1 MSRPTPRDEATTAS
15 LEIPIDAQSRALAHE
30 SGEQHPLVRAFVER
44 FLPPLYCEVDTAIA
58 AGDEMYGFAVNEQY
72 QHRGLALVA
81 YLRSGWLAWETLEQ
95 VLRWRFGEAHDV
107 GRLLDVA
114 SGFGRMTRFLVAAIP
129 EQRVYVSEINPAA
142 LDFQAERFGVTPLLS
157 SADPAAFTCERR
169 FDCVNV
175 FSLFTHLPET
185 RFHAWLARLWE
196 LVLPGGVLVFSTNGP
211 VIAPPDRRP
220 AEGGIRFDRVSEIA
234 GLSLEDYGSTWVGEG
249 FVRQA
254 VATACPGASSCLRF
268 DRALWGCQDLW
279 VVPRGDSALADSQAM
294 LRLDLEPLAWL
305 DTAFLDA
312 ADLLHAH
319 GWALDRDRPDQPVA
333 IRIEAGGQEIAALR
347 TSLPRPDIAQVHGSA
362 GDHAGW
368 EARCQSSAP
377 ADPDQPRAFDP
388 NAPLLVTATAASGRT
403 ALVHLSAIEGADLRQ
418 RAAGSLEEIRFE
430 SLGLRNTIAGLE
442 ARISAMEQSRFWK
455 LRDAWWKVRRA
466 VGLGERSASRT

>member
-1 MSRPTPRDEATTAS
+1 MSRPTRRDEVTTAN
-15 LEIPIDAQSRALAHE
+15 LEVPIDPLSRALIHHPSE
-30 SGEQHPLVRAFVER
+30 RHPLVRAFVER
-44 FLPPLYCEVDTAIA
+44 FLPPSYREVDTTIA
-58 AGDEMYGFAVNEQY
+58 RGDEMLGFAVNEQY

-95 VLRWRFGEAHDV
+95 VLRWRFGEAHNV

-129 EQRVYVSEINPAA
+129 EQRVFVSEINAAA
-142 LDFQAERFGVTPLLS
+142 LDFQAERFGVTPLYS
-157 SADPAAFTCERR
+157 AADPAAFECDRR

-175 FSLFTHLPET
+175 FSLFTHLPEA
-185 RFHAWLARLWE
+185 RFHAWLQRLWD

-211 VIAPPDRRP
+211 QIAPADRRP
-220 AEGGIRFDRVSEIA
+220 GEADIRFDRVSEIA
-234 GLSLEDYGSTWVGEG
+234 GLPLEDYGSTWVGEG

-254 VATACPGASSCLRF
+254 VATACPGAASCLRF
-268 DRALWGCQDLW
+268 DRALWACQDLW
-279 VVPRGDSALADSQAM
+279 VVPRGESAFSETQAP
-294 LRLDLEPLAWL
+294 LHIDLEPLAWL
-305 DTAFLDA
+305 DTAHLPA

-319 GWALDRDRPDQPVA
+319 GWAIDRDKPQEPVV
-333 IRIEAGGQEIAALR
+333 IRLEAGGDEIGSVR
-347 TSLPRPDIAQVHGSA
+347 TSLPRPDISAVHGA
-362 GDHAGW
+362 AADHAGW
-368 EARCQSSAP
+368 EARCLAP
-377 ADPDQPRAFDP
+377 RPSEPDRARAFDP

-442 ARISAMEQSRFWK
+442 ARIGAMEQSRFWK
-455 LRDAWWKVRRA
+455 LRNVWWKARRA
-466 VGLGERSASRT
+466 VGLGERER